1 MELVRVTKRGG
12 RIVMGN
18 WILNDPTPVAQIL
31 KLSSAYTPPP
41 PPSEVVGWLRRC
53 YGPTMNAFAAAE
65 QTGRVAALQQ
75 DLEGSFHTQHQSDIP
90 QLTKIPATFLQV
102 TVAV

>member
-1 MELVRVTKRGG
+1 
-12 RIVMGN
+12 
-18 WILNDPTPVAQIL
+18 
-31 KLSSAYTPPP
+31 
-41 PPSEVVGWLRRC
+41 
-53 YGPTMNAFAAAE
+53 MNAFAAAE

-90 QLTKIPATFLQV
+90 QLTKIPETFLQV